1 MKKAVVLFVVACC
14 AVSVLSLAEEKPS
27 ATMSSAKQ
35 FDVSP
40 SSTTSQPK
48 TTTAMA
54 NTTTTTSKTTTTT
67 PKTTTTT
74 PKTTTTTPK
83 TTTTTP
89 KTTTTTPKTTT
100 TTPKTTTTTPK
111 TTATTPKTTTTP
123 VPGPTPP
130 TRVFVGSYNLTEKKV
145 VCLRANMALEIQ
157 LSAAKVNGSFIVQP
171 NETKTEGSCGETK
184 ANLTLVFK
192 EGFITFMFNKSVAD
206 NTAYVDALSFKL
218 SYSFAKGEA
227 RQEYRADNKSLH
239 LFAAKVSHCYSCSGE
254 MLYMGNGLYLN
265 VTKNRMQAFNLTKSY
280 DFGQPDMCLA
290 DKTDYRVA
298 IGVGVTLL
306 VLIVIVVLAYLVS
319 RRKRTD
325 GYQTL

>member
-1 MKKAVVLFVVACC
+1 MKLEGCINMGINCFVPSCLFK
-14 AVSVLSLAEEKPS
+14 VLSLAEEKPS

-111 TTATTPKTTTTP
+111 TTDPP
-123 VPGPTPP
+123 PP

-192 EGFITFMFNKSVAD
+192 EGFITFIYNKHFDYQISVAD

-218 SYSFAKGEA
+218 SYSFAKGA

-290 DKTDYRVA
+290 DNTDYRVSPF
-298 IGVGVTLL
+298 GVGVTLL

>member
-40 SSTTSQPK
+40 S
-48 TTTAMA
+48 
-54 NTTTTTSKTTTTT
+54 
-67 PKTTTTT
+67 

-218 SYSFAKGEA
+218 SYSFAKGA